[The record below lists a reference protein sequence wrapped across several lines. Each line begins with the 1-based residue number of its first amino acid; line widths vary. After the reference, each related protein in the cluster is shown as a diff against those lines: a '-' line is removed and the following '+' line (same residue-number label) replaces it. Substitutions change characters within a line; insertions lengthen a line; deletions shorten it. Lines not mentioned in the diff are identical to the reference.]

1 MIEHEAPPLLLTEA
15 ETSLIRGAGRR
26 RSWRG
31 GEVLFAEG
39 DIPEGV
45 VLIEAGVVK
54 AASDAR
60 NGYTS
65 LLAVRGPGELVGEL
79 ACIDGRPRSATV
91 IAMREVR
98 GTAIAADR
106 FLRLLAE
113 NGPLALSVTRVVSVR
128 LRQANRLRAL
138 QGALPTTARVA
149 RVLLDLSLGHGTGD
163 GRSQTDRVVLVSQA
177 ELAGAAGSSRESV
190 VRALRLLQ
198 ESRLITTSRG
208 RIVVHDPEGLDRWSG
223 R

>member
-1 MIEHEAPPLLLTEA
+1 MFEHEAQPLLLTEA

-31 GEVLFAEG
+31 GETLFAEG
-39 DIPEGV
+39 DAPREV
-45 VLIEAGVVK
+45 VYIEVGVVK
-54 AASDAR
+54 ATSDAR

-65 LLAVRGPGELVGEL
+65 LLALRGPGELVGEL

-91 IAMREVR
+91 TAMREIR
-98 GTAIAADR
+98 GTAVAADR

-113 NGPLALSVTRVVSVR
+113 NGPLALSITRIVSVR

-149 RVLLDLSLGHGTGD
+149 RVLLDLWLGHGTGD
-163 GRSQTDRVVLVSQA
+163 GRSPTDRAVLVSQV
-177 ELAGAAGSSRESV
+177 ELAGAAGTSRESV

-198 ESRLITTSRG
+198 ENRLITTSRG
-208 RIVVHDPEGLDRWSG
+208 RILVHDAEALGRWSG
-223 R
+223 C